1 MKYVAIVGA
10 LVFLLGML
18 TISPFLTIAAINTLF
33 NLSIAY
39 NIYTWLSVGW
49 LNLTTF
55 GGLSLA
61 IRSLKKQL
69 NKFYRSNKYGKSRSK
84 EV

>member
-1 MKYVAIVGA
+1 MKYVAIVGV

-18 TISPFLTIAAINTLF
+18 IIGPFLTIFAINTVF

-39 NIYTWLSVGW
+39 NIYTWLSVAW

-55 GGLSLA
+55 GGLSMA
-61 IRSLKKQL
+61 IRNLK
-69 NKFYRSNKYGKSRSK
+69 
-84 EV
+84 

>member
-1 MKYVAIVGA
+1 MQGKIEVLVMVLAV
-10 LVFLLGML
+10 VFLLVLLG
-18 TISPFLTIAAINTLF
+18 IGPFLTIAAINTVF

-61 IRSLKKQL
+61 IRNLKK
-69 NKFYRSNKYGKSRSK
+69 
-84 EV
+84 

>member
-1 MKYVAIVGA
+1 MKYVVVIGA

-61 IRSLKKQL
+61 IRSLKK
-69 NKFYRSNKYGKSRSK
+69 
-84 EV
+84 